1 VRTYTDL
8 PRTARLT
15 IFLVVALFAASAIA
29 LLIFRIARSGA
40 LPGTTVVGVDV
51 GGLDGGDLR
60 RVLRDVQEQRGDDEL
75 GISPSDDDT
84 VVITSG
90 ADMGYRI
97 DVVATATSVLERGRQ
112 GNPIAALADHL
123 TSTFGTVTV
132 EPTDRFEDEEFQSWL
147 EDNAGELSTQP
158 FAGGVEFDG
167 SEVKPLYPE
176 TGVVLVE
183 DELESKALN
192 ATRSQGEDTITVS
205 TEEAEP
211 PTTDADVDDL
221 VETAEDLV
229 SGPITLTRPNGNLT
243 ITPAEIGAV
252 TDVAV
257 VEEGNETHLELRI
270 PAKAL
275 QKEVGDRA
283 AELETQPQD
292 ATFQLSGSAVNV
304 VPSVEGFEFVPRT
317 TARQILKV
325 ATKTNRTGVLK
336 GKTVEAEFS
345 TKDAR
350 GLKISEQVSSFT
362 TEHSCCEPRVTNI
375 HLIADMVDGV
385 VIEPGESFSLN
396 DFVGPRTAANGF
408 VGAPAISDGEFVE
421 EIGGGISQFATTFFN
436 AIFFGGYDLLEYQA
450 HSYYISRYPMG
461 REATISTP
469 APDLAFRNDSDAG
482 IYVDTSYSDTA
493 ITVTFYGNVDGEI
506 ESVTG
511 APHKFSKPERE
522 CRTNPDLAKR
532 EEVVVQTGYQ
542 GFDVE
547 VTRIFPSGEEEE
559 FFTRYQSGPT
569 IVERRKC

>member
-1 VRTYTDL
+1 M
-8 PRTARLT
+8 
-15 IFLVVALFAASAIA
+15 IFVVVALFAVSAIA

-51 GGLDGGDLR
+51 GGMHGEELR
-60 RVLRDVQEQRGDDEL
+60 RVLREVQEQRGDDEL
-75 GISPSDDDT
+75 RVSPSDDDT
-84 VVITSG
+84 VVTTSG

-123 TSTFGTVTV
+123 TSTFGTLTV
-132 EPTDRFEDEEFQSWL
+132 EPNDRFEDEEFQSWL
-147 EDNAGELSTQP
+147 EDNAGELSTPP

-167 SEVKPLYPE
+167 SDVSPVYPE
-176 TGVVLVE
+176 TGIVLVE
-183 DELESKALN
+183 SELESKALS
-192 ATRSQGEDTITVS
+192 ATRSQGEDSITVS

-211 PTTDADVDDL
+211 PTTDTDVDDL

-243 ITPAEIGAV
+243 ITPAEIGAA

-257 VEEGNETHLELRI
+257 VEEGNDAHLELHI

-275 QKEVGDRA
+275 KKEVGDRA
-283 AELETQPQD
+283 VELETKPQD
-292 ATFQLSGSAVNV
+292 ATFQFSGSAVNV
-304 VPSVEGFEFVPRT
+304 VPSVEGFEFVPKT

-325 ATKTNRTGVLK
+325 ASKANRTGVLK

-345 TKDAR
+345 TKDAK

-385 VIEPGESFSLN
+385 VVEPGESFSLN

-482 IYVDTSYSDTA
+482 IYVDTSYTDTS
-493 ITVTFYGNVDGEI
+493 ITVSFYGNVDGEI

-511 APHKFSKPERE
+511 APQNFSKPERE
-522 CRTNPDLAKR
+522 CRPNPDLAKR